1 MTISGACFALG
12 CSNQGAVH
20 GDRELALAREALERF
35 GNNTDH
41 AIAYLSQR
49 LRDDSELREALV
61 RSAVEFERLEEL
73 HS

>member
-1 MTISGACFALG
+1 MLSMTIARTITMLS
-12 CSNQGAVH
+12 
-20 GDRELALAREALERF
+20 LAREALEKF
-35 GNNTDH
+35 GDNADE

-61 RSAVEFERLEEL
+61 KSAVEYERLAEL

>member
-1 MTISGACFALG
+1 MTIARTITMLS
-12 CSNQGAVH
+12 
-20 GDRELALAREALERF
+20 LAREALEKF
-35 GNNTDH
+35 GDNADD

-61 RSAVEFERLEEL
+61 KSAVEYERLAEL

>member
-1 MTISGACFALG
+1 MAIARTITM
-12 CSNQGAVH
+12 
-20 GDRELALAREALERF
+20 LALAREALERF

-61 RSAVEFERLEEL
+61 RSAVEYERLEEL
-73 HS
+73 YS

>member
-1 MTISGACFALG
+1 MTIARTITMLS
-12 CSNQGAVH
+12 
-20 GDRELALAREALERF
+20 LARDALEKF
-35 GNNTDH
+35 GDNADD

-61 RSAVEFERLEEL
+61 KSAVEYERLAEL